1 LISAGAALAAVAVSL
16 QIETLRVIAGFFDM
30 HEYQTF
36 VYLAVQKTGTTFI
49 AAMLDRFSREK
60 AIRSD
65 SHIPMGA
72 DYDPKKFY
80 FISVRDPL
88 DAYLSLYSYG
98 SEARGKMRN
107 KLEAQGINDLYDG
120 TMGGFNEWLM
130 YVMKPKNA
138 EALDRSYAKMGD
150 GAIAKLVGYQ
160 SWRYLRLALPNPIG
174 TLAKCESEDEI
185 RALYKEKRLPT
196 YIVRYEH
203 FIPDLVAL
211 VRGPLSHAIT
221 DIDAAVDF
229 IENTLP
235 INTSERVDALE
246 DGVTLNRRLSRRLA
260 EREWFLSEQFGY

>member
-1 LISAGAALAAVAVSL
+1 MSTRL
-16 QIETLRVIAGFFDM
+16 
-30 HEYQTF
+30 F

-49 AAMLDRFSREK
+49 AAMLERFSKEK
-60 AIRSD
+60 AIRED

-107 KLEAQGINDLYDG
+107 KFEDQGIDALYDG
-120 TMGGFNEWLM
+120 TMGGFNEWLG
-130 YVMKPKNA
+130 YVLKPKHA
-138 EALDRSYAKMGD
+138 EALDRGYAKMGD
-150 GAIAKLVGYQ
+150 GGIAKLVGYQ
-160 SWRYLRLALPNPIG
+160 SWRYLRLALPNPMQ

-185 RALYKEKRLPT
+185 RAVYKQKKLPA
-196 YIVRYEH
+196 YIVRYEN

-221 DIDAAVDF
+221 DVDAAVAF
-229 IENTLP
+229 IENTRPL
-235 INTSERVDALE
+235 NTSERVDAYE
-246 DGVTLNRRLSRRLA
+246 DEVSLNRRLSRKLA
-260 EREWFLSEQFGY
+260 EREWFLSEEFGY